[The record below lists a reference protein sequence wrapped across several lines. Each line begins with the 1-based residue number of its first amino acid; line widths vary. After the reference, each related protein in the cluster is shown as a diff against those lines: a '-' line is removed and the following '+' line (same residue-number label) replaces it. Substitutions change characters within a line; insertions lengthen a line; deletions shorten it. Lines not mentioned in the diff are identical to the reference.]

1 METNTLVSV
10 LMAFCA
16 IAAPIVAYLLY
27 KLYNSPDGERY
38 RKRSMQ
44 GPFVPLDAEEIA
56 QDAARKATPK
66 SKSPP

>member
-1 METNTLVSV
+1 METNTLIQV
-10 LMAFCA
+10 LVALCL
-16 IAAPIVAYLLY
+16 IAAPLVAYRLY

-56 QDAARKATPK
+56 QDAARKAAAN